1 MATGESHRAR
11 AQMFAADELG
21 PTLSEDDARARG
33 RVGIVRM
40 VRGSSFE
47 GSASALEGKTEF
59 SNLQGVPAEEGV
71 RRRARHGLA
80 VAQKVVSVD
89 VGGIA
94 GERLRAR
101 GGTRAGVRG

>member
-1 MATGESHRAR
+1 
-11 AQMFAADELG
+11 MFAADELG
-21 PTLSEDDARARG
+21 PTLSEADARARG
-33 RVGIVRM
+33 RVGIVRGG
-40 VRGSSFE
+40 RGSSFE
-47 GSASALEGKTEF
+47 ASALEGKTEF
-59 SNLQGVPAEEGV
+59 SNLQGVPAEEGI